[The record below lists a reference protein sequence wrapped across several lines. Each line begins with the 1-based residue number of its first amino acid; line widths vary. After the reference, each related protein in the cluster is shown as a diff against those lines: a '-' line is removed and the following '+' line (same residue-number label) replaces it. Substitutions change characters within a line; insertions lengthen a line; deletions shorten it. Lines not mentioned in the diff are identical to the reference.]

1 MGPVL
6 FCRPFDTP
14 ATPETPMKRAA
25 LILAFALL
33 LTACETLKGVG
44 RDLENTGEAI
54 DEVL

>member
-1 MGPVL
+1 
-6 FCRPFDTP
+6 
-14 ATPETPMKRAA
+14 MKRAA